1 MLNLDTEDWGEICI
15 GCAGGGDSS
24 IDLSVD
30 YRNAPSDF
38 LSFQLSIE
46 GLMGGH
52 SGVEIHEERGNAIVF
67 LASILDALQNSVDC
81 RIVSLQGGDK
91 HNAIPR
97 EAFATVLISPEAMAD
112 AQIIVSRREQGLNKE
127 FGSKE
132 K

>member
-1 MLNLDTEDWGEICI
+1 MGSFRRRSRSPSE
-15 GCAGGGDSS
+15 SPKVPS
-24 IDLSVD
+24 
-30 YRNAPSDF
+30 APSDF

-67 LASILDALQNSVDC
+67 LASILDALQNSADC
-81 RIVSLQGGDK
+81 RVVSMQGGDK

-112 AQIIVSRREQGLNKE
+112 AQIIGHQPWPLD
-127 FGSKE
+127 
-132 K
+132 